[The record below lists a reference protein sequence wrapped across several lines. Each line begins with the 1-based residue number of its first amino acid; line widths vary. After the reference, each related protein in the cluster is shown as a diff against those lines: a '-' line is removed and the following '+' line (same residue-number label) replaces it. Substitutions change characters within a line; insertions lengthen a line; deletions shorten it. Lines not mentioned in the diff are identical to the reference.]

1 MQAISMQNKMLAF
14 LALSI
19 VVGMALAAV
28 LPLYVVTAGPA
39 GVFLTA
45 SSSCL
50 IVSIGAF
57 WGVRRLCVVPLRAAR
72 DVVGAMIQ
80 GETGMAEGR
89 ASDSREFADLHA
101 GLGELF
107 RMVKY
112 DRGLRRGILGGLPMP
127 FLLVDTDERAVQI
140 NQACLDML
148 EIGGPVESCLGKTL
162 AEVFYNDPSRK
173 TAVGQSIRD
182 GKVFKNLEVAIKGHK
197 GGERHVLANVFP
209 VYDLDKK
216 CIGGL
221 CLYIDM
227 TALKQAECLNKEN
240 YERMTE
246 TAHRLESVV
255 EGVTTASEELSAQI
269 AHSSRGS
276 EEQAHRVEETSTA
289 MGKMNATVL
298 AVAQN
303 ASRAAETADSAR
315 RKADDGAQAV
325 TQVVRG
331 IGEVQSVALE
341 LKTDMAALGG
351 QAEGIGRILNV
362 ISDIADQT
370 NLLALNAAIEA
381 ARAGEAG
388 RGFAVVADEVRKL
401 AEKTMAAT
409 KEVEGAIRGIQ
420 EGARKNVANVEQA
433 VSKIDAATG
442 LAGKSGETLT
452 EIVSLVDLTT
462 DQVRAIAAAS
472 GQQSAAS
479 QEIGRSIEDVNRIS
493 AKTSDAMRQSAQA
506 VDELARQA
514 QVLKGL
520 IDLMQNEGGR
530 AGARAIS
537 AARPAR

>member
-1 MQAISMQNKMLAF
+1 VHWRAF
-14 LALSI
+14 
-19 VVGMALAAV
+19 
-28 LPLYVVTAGPA
+28 
-39 GVFLTA
+39 
-45 SSSCL
+45 
-50 IVSIGAF
+50 
-57 WGVRRLCVVPLRAAR
+57 
-72 DVVGAMIQ
+72 
-80 GETGMAEGR
+80 
-89 ASDSREFADLHA
+89 
-101 GLGELF
+101 
-107 RMVKY
+107 
-112 DRGLRRGILGGLPMP
+112 
-127 FLLVDTDERAVQI
+127 
-140 NQACLDML
+140 
-148 EIGGPVESCLGKTL
+148 
-162 AEVFYNDPSRK
+162 
-173 TAVGQSIRD
+173 
-182 GKVFKNLEVAIKGHK
+182 
-197 GGERHVLANVFP
+197 
-209 VYDLDKK
+209 
-216 CIGGL
+216 
-221 CLYIDM
+221 YIDM